1 MPAPEV
7 NIGDTVSFTLENG
20 DMVPAPDGNPGT
32 IPARTAA
39 IVTGVHEDND
49 TIDLVIFLH
58 SSTAPIAYGQY
69 GRIYDKGGIVYGAQ
83 PGEWQLPA
91 AGGAAPKPPTGD
103 KPGSLPLGD
112 KPGRG

>member
-7 NIGDTVSFTLENG
+7 KIGDTVSFTLENG

-39 IVTGVHEDND
+39 IVTGVHPDND
-49 TIDLVIFLH
+49 TVDLVIFLH

-69 GRIYDKGGIVYGAQ
+69 GRIYDKGGISYGAQ

-91 AGGAAPKPPTGD
+91 TDGAAPKPPEAD
-103 KPGSLPLGD
+103 KPSLPAGD